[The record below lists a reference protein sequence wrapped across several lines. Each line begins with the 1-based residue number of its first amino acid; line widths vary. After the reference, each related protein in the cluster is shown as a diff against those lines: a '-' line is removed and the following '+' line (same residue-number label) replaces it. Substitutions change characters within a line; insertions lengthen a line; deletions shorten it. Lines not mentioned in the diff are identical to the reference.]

1 MNPATR
7 KALIAQEKWD
17 VAQLHEIEK
26 RQREAARIASLAR
39 RERATDESEP
49 GVVVTHRPSAK
60 ARRGGSKQRTE
71 RFYTEKAGNHWAWL
85 MKEVE

>member
-26 RQREAARIASLAR
+26 RSREAARIASLAR
-39 RERATDESEP
+39 RERAEDGSEP
-49 GVVVTHRPSAK
+49 GVEATYQPK
-60 ARRGGSKQRTE
+60 DKRRRAQRE
-71 RFYTEKAGNHWAWL
+71 RFYTEKVGSWWAQ
-85 MKEVE
+85 MKREVE